1 MRARATQPSGVVT
14 AHRERSDLSNSST
27 DPGFAFEC
35 LSPRRAIFDTVNA
48 PYPTGRENFSAGRSR
63 ASRGKSAEGFY
74 NNSVRLYIAHSRML
88 NYSLITKEFS
98 TDIIYALTYFH
109 YQRPQLSQTDNS

>member
-1 MRARATQPSGVVT
+1 MCARATQRSRVAT
-14 AHRERSDLSNSST
+14 AHGERSDLSNSST

-48 PYPTGRENFSAGRSR
+48 NGAVKFLCWAGPRFSGKRR
-63 ASRGKSAEGFY
+63 ASAERFY
-74 NNSVRLYIAHSRML
+74 NRLYIAHSRML
-88 NYSLITKEFS
+88 SCSLITKEFS

-109 YQRPQLSQTDNS
+109 YQKPQLSQTENC